1 MDGRFAYDAALFNLE
16 IPNLQTNALSPDPDQ
31 KTASINAGQRVRGL
45 EFSTQFAASDHLL
58 LGFSGAFMDGV
69 MTDFKRA
76 GCTSAELVDP
86 NSGCVLF
93 DSENPSEGGLI
104 DRTGSEAPRTPDW
117 KFVMSADYSTP
128 AFGKY
133 QLYLNAIG
141 YISDGYILDVE
152 SFEKIVMYN
161 QHGDLSL
168 KAGLG
173 DPDGKWIVSVF
184 ARNLFEARPSYNAEY
199 DTYPNG
205 LAGSGDD
212 TGVYLGASSF
222 TTYGL
227 KFEYRYR

>member
-1 MDGRFAYDAALFNLE
+1 
-16 IPNLQTNALSPDPDQ
+16 
-31 KTASINAGQRVRGL
+31 
-45 EFSTQFAASDHLL
+45 
-58 LGFSGAFMDGV
+58 MDGV

-76 GCTSAELVDP
+76 GCTAAELVDP

-93 DSENPSEGGLI
+93 DPENPSEGGLI

-117 KFVMSADYSTP
+117 KFVMSADYRVP
-128 AFGKY
+128 VFGKFE
-133 QLYLNAIG
+133 LYLNAIG

-152 SFEKIVMYN
+152 SFEKIVKYN

-173 DPDGKWIVSVF
+173 DADGKWIVSVF
-184 ARNLFEARPSYNAEY
+184 ARNLFEARPSYNAQY

-222 TTYGL
+222 TSYGL
-227 KFEYRYR
+227 KFEYRYP